1 MRNCDDGAFQMNMP
15 RSKPQAEAGRSCPP
29 RRITLRF
36 DRQFDVDRL
45 LFLAQSAAQF
55 RKRDVLQLANA
66 LASDAEFFADF
77 LERLRLATVEP
88 EALENDFFLAIVEH
102 VEQTTDLIAKVLVA
116 QKLKRS
122 LRIFVADDFAKLS
135 RIVIADRRVK
145 RRRANRHRLKL
156 RNFSG
161 GDADLFA
168 KLIIARLAAEFL
180 AHLE

>member
-1 MRNCDDGAFQMNMP
+1 MKMP
-15 RSKPQAEAGRSCPP
+15 RPKPYREAEAGRSCPP
-29 RRITLRF
+29 RRIILRF

-45 LFLAQSAAQF
+45 LFLAQSAAQL

-66 LASDAEFFADF
+66 LASDAKFFADF
-77 LERLRLATVEP
+77 LERLRLAAVEP

-102 VEQTTDLIAKVLVA
+102 VERTTDLIAKVLVA

-145 RRRANRHRLKL
+145 RRRANRNRLEL

-168 KLIIARLAAEFL
+168 ELIIARLAAEFL